1 MTVFQQIGLIY
12 ASGKRKSG
20 TKFSPEFCLP
30 FAQTDKRLVSEEYT
44 GIGSPVICTPID
56 RYIDR
61 CVGRFIDRHSDR
73 YIDRMLSVDTS
84 TECQPIYRSSVGRC
98 VD

>member
-12 ASGKRKSG
+12 ASGKREYG

-30 FAQTDKRLVSEEYT
+30 FAQTDKRLVSEQY
-44 GIGSPVICTPID
+44 IGSPVICTPID

-61 CVGRFIDRHSDR
+61 CFGRFIDRHSD
-73 YIDRMLSVDTS
+73 
-84 TECQPIYRSSVGRC
+84 
-98 VD
+98 